1 MSLWGDI
8 DNFFNGGANSA
19 VNQGYNQAQGALN
32 PYSQGGQQA
41 FNQWQ
46 NNTTNQGNY
55 LNGFQNMG
63 QGQWNSTQ
71 QSPQQYYQ
79 NIMQGYQVSP
89 QAQYNMQMA
98 QRAGNSAAAASGM
111 MGSGA
116 FVNEQ
121 QRNANQISQGDQQQ
135 YFDNTMGANQAQMQA
150 LQNYQQQQ
158 MWYNQMLQGQSQIG
172 ANAASQES
180 QNSMNNGQQNA
191 YWNNQG
197 LNNMAGLA
205 GMVGNA
211 AMNFL

>member
-1 MSLWGDI
+1 MSLWGDV
-8 DNFFNGGANSA
+8 DNFFNGGANDA
-19 VNQGYNQAQGALN
+19 VNQGYSNAQAALS
-32 PYSQGGQQA
+32 PWQQGGQQA

-46 NNTTNQGNY
+46 NNTTNEGNY
-55 LNGFQNMG
+55 LNQFQNMG

-71 QSPQQYYQ
+71 MSPQQYYQ
-79 NIMQGYQVSP
+79 NIMQGYQISP

-116 FVNEQ
+116 FVNAQ

-158 MWYNQMLQGQSQIG
+158 MWYNQMLQNQSQLG
-172 ANAASQES
+172 ANAASQAS

-191 YWNNQG
+191 YWDNQG

-205 GMVGNA
+205 GMIGNA
-211 AMNFL
+211 AMSYL